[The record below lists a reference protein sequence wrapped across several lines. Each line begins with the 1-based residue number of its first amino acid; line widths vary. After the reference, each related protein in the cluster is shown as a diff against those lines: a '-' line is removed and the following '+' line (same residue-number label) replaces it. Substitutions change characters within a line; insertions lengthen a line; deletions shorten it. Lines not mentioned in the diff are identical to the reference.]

1 MGIGIF
7 NKLKRFGRGFIS
19 GIKDIFNDPK
29 VKDAVTNGVNGA
41 KNDIVNVVNVARND
55 IVNGV
60 TNVAKNEIVNVAKN
74 AVKTDILDKNKLL
87 KGLTPETIDNIKDV
101 VSFASRKW
109 IPKFKN

>member
-29 VKDAVTNGVNGA
+29 VKDAVTN
-41 KNDIVNVVNVARND
+41 VVNVARND

-60 TNVAKNEIVNVAKN
+60 TNGVTNVAKN
-74 AVKTDILDKNKLL
+74 ANTILDKNKLL
-87 KGLTPETIDNIKDV
+87 KGLSTETMDNIKDV

>member
-29 VKDAVTNGVNGA
+29 VKDAV
-41 KNDIVNVVNVARND
+41 NVAKND

-60 TNVAKNEIVNVAKN
+60 TNVVKN
-74 AVKTDILDKNKLL
+74 ANVVLDKNKLL
-87 KGLTPETIDNIKDV
+87 KGLSTETKENIKDLTNSV

-109 IPKFKN
+109 IPKFK

>member
-29 VKDAVTNGVNGA
+29 VKDAVTN
-41 KNDIVNVVNVARND
+41 VVNVARND

-60 TNVAKNEIVNVAKN
+60 TNVAKNAN
-74 AVKTDILDKNKLL
+74 TILDKNKLL
-87 KGLTPETIDNIKDV
+87 KGLSTETKENIKDLTNSV
-101 VSFASRKW
+101 VSFASHKW
-109 IPKFKN
+109 IPKFK

>member
-29 VKDAVTNGVNGA
+29 VKDAVTN
-41 KNDIVNVVNVARND
+41 VVNVARND

-60 TNVAKNEIVNVAKN
+60 TNVAKNAN
-74 AVKTDILDKNKLL
+74 TILDKNKLL
-87 KGLTPETIDNIKDV
+87 KGLSTETMDNIKEIFDQGSLSPV

>member
-29 VKDAVTNGVNGA
+29 VKDAVNVA
-41 KNDIVNVVNVARND
+41 KNDIVNVV
-55 IVNGV
+55 
-60 TNVAKNEIVNVAKN
+60 KN
-74 AVKTDILDKNKLL
+74 ANVVLDKNKLL
-87 KGLTPETIDNIKDV
+87 KGLSTETMDNIKDV

>member
-29 VKDAVTNGVNGA
+29 VKDAL
-41 KNDIVNVVNVARND
+41 NVAKND

-60 TNVAKNEIVNVAKN
+60 TNVVKN
-74 AVKTDILDKNKLL
+74 ANVVLDKNKLL
-87 KGLTPETIDNIKDV
+87 KGLSTETMDNIKDV

>member
-7 NKLKRFGRGFIS
+7 NKLKRLGRGFIS
-19 GIKDIFNDPK
+19 GIKDVFNDPK

-41 KNDIVNVVNVARND
+41 KNDIVNGVT
-55 IVNGV
+55 NGV
-60 TNVAKNEIVNVAKN
+60 TNVVKN
-74 AVKTDILDKNKLL
+74 ANVVLDKNKLL
-87 KGLTPETIDNIKDV
+87 KGLSTETMDNIKDV

>member
-29 VKDAVTNGVNGA
+29 VKDAVTN
-41 KNDIVNVVNVARND
+41 VVNVARND

-60 TNVAKNEIVNVAKN
+60 TNVAKNAN
-74 AVKTDILDKNKLL
+74 TILDKNKLL
-87 KGLTPETIDNIKDV
+87 KGLSTETMDNIKDV

>member
-7 NKLKRFGRGFIS
+7 NKLKRLGRGFIS
-19 GIKDIFNDPK
+19 GIKDVFNDPK
-29 VKDAVTNGVNGA
+29 VKDAVTNAVDVA
-41 KNDIVNVVNVARND
+41 KND

-60 TNVAKNEIVNVAKN
+60 TNVVKN
-74 AVKTDILDKNKLL
+74 ANVVLDKNKLL
-87 KGLTPETIDNIKDV
+87 KGLSTETMDNIKDV

>member
-29 VKDAVTNGVNGA
+29 VKDAITNA
-41 KNDIVNVVNVARND
+41 VNVAKNN

-60 TNVAKNEIVNVAKN
+60 TNVVKN
-74 AVKTDILDKNKLL
+74 ANVVLDKNKLL
-87 KGLTPETIDNIKDV
+87 KGLSTETKENINDLTNSV

-109 IPKFKN
+109 IPKFK

>member
-29 VKDAVTNGVNGA
+29 VKDAL
-41 KNDIVNVVNVARND
+41 NVAKND

-60 TNVAKNEIVNVAKN
+60 TNGVKN
-74 AVKTDILDKNKLL
+74 ANVVLDKNKLL
-87 KGLTPETIDNIKDV
+87 KGLSTETMDNIKDV

>member
-29 VKDAVTNGVNGA
+29 VKDAVTN
-41 KNDIVNVVNVARND
+41 VVNVARND

-60 TNVAKNEIVNVAKN
+60 TNVAKNANS
-74 AVKTDILDKNKLL
+74 ILDKNKLL
-87 KGLTPETIDNIKDV
+87 KGLSTETMDNIKALCAPSSAQDV

>member
-29 VKDAVTNGVNGA
+29 VKDAVTN
-41 KNDIVNVVNVARND
+41 VVNVARND

-60 TNVAKNEIVNVAKN
+60 TNVAKNANS
-74 AVKTDILDKNKLL
+74 ILDKNKLL
-87 KGLTPETIDNIKDV
+87 KGLSTETMDNIKDV

>member
-29 VKDAVTNGVNGA
+29 VKDAV
-41 KNDIVNVVNVARND
+41 NVAKND

-60 TNVAKNEIVNVAKN
+60 TNGVTNVAKN
-74 AVKTDILDKNKLL
+74 ANSILDKNKLL
-87 KGLTPETIDNIKDV
+87 KGLSTETMDNIKALCAPSSAQDV

>member
-29 VKDAVTNGVNGA
+29 VKDAVNVA
-41 KNDIVNVVNVARND
+41 KNDIVNVV
-55 IVNGV
+55 
-60 TNVAKNEIVNVAKN
+60 KN
-74 AVKTDILDKNKLL
+74 ANVVLDKNKLL
-87 KGLTPETIDNIKDV
+87 KGLSTETMDNIKALCAPSSAQDV

>member
-19 GIKDIFNDPK
+19 GLKDIFNDPK
-29 VKDAVTNGVNGA
+29 VKDV
-41 KNDIVNVVNVARND
+41 
-55 IVNGV
+55 
-60 TNVAKNEIVNVAKN
+60 VNVAKN
-74 AVKTDILDKNKLL
+74 DVTNVIKNSVKNEILDKNKLL

>member
-29 VKDAVTNGVNGA
+29 VKDAV
-41 KNDIVNVVNVARND
+41 NVAKND

-60 TNVAKNEIVNVAKN
+60 TNVAKNANS
-74 AVKTDILDKNKLL
+74 ILDKNKLL
-87 KGLTPETIDNIKDV
+87 KGLSTETKENIKDLANSV
-101 VSFASRKW
+101 VSFASHKW
-109 IPKFKN
+109 IPKFK

>member
-29 VKDAVTNGVNGA
+29 VKDAV
-41 KNDIVNVVNVARND
+41 NVAKND

-60 TNVAKNEIVNVAKN
+60 TNVAKNAN
-74 AVKTDILDKNKLL
+74 TILDKNKLL
-87 KGLTPETIDNIKDV
+87 KGLSTETKENIKDLTNSV

-109 IPKFKN
+109 IPKFK

>member
-7 NKLKRFGRGFIS
+7 NKLKRFGRGFI
-19 GIKDIFNDPK
+19 GGLKDIFNDPK
-29 VKDAVTNGVNGA
+29 VKDAV
-41 KNDIVNVVNVARND
+41 
-55 IVNGV
+55 
-60 TNVAKNEIVNVAKN
+60 NVAKNDVTNVIKN
-74 AVKTDILDKNKLL
+74 SVKNEILDKNKLL

>member
-19 GIKDIFNDPK
+19 GIKDVFNDPK
-29 VKDAVTNGVNGA
+29 VKDAVTNA
-41 KNDIVNVVNVARND
+41 VNVARND
-55 IVNGV
+55 IVNTVKNDIVNGVTNGV
-60 TNVAKNEIVNVAKN
+60 TNVVKN
-74 AVKTDILDKNKLL
+74 ANVILDKNKLL
-87 KGLTPETIDNIKDV
+87 KGLSTETMDNIKDV

>member
-29 VKDAVTNGVNGA
+29 VKDAV
-41 KNDIVNVVNVARND
+41 NVAKND

-60 TNVAKNEIVNVAKN
+60 TNVVKN
-74 AVKTDILDKNKLL
+74 ANVVLDKNKLL
-87 KGLTPETIDNIKDV
+87 KGLSTETMDNIKDV

>member
-29 VKDAVTNGVNGA
+29 VKEN
-41 KNDIVNVVNVARND
+41 I
-55 IVNGV
+55 
-60 TNVAKNEIVNVAKN
+60 NVAKNDVTNVIKN
-74 AVKTDILDKNKLL
+74 SVKNEILDKNKLL
-87 KGLTPETIDNIKDV
+87 KGLTPETIDNIKALCAPSSAQDV

>member
-7 NKLKRFGRGFIS
+7 NKLKRFGRGFVS

-29 VKDAVTNGVNGA
+29 VKDAV
-41 KNDIVNVVNVARND
+41 
-55 IVNGV
+55 
-60 TNVAKNEIVNVAKN
+60 NVAKNNIVNTVTN
-74 AVKTDILDKNKLL
+74 VVLDKNKLL
-87 KGLTPETIDNIKDV
+87 KGLNTETMDNIKDV

>member
-29 VKDAVTNGVNGA
+29 VKDAVTKA
-41 KNDIVNVVNVARND
+41 
-55 IVNGV
+55 
-60 TNVAKNEIVNVAKN
+60 VNVAKN
-74 AVKTDILDKNKLL
+74 DIANTVKNANVVLDKNKLL
-87 KGLTPETIDNIKDV
+87 KGLSTETMDNIKDV

>member
-29 VKDAVTNGVNGA
+29 VKDAVNVA
-41 KNDIVNVVNVARND
+41 KNDIVNRVT
-55 IVNGV
+55 NGV
-60 TNVAKNEIVNVAKN
+60 TNVVKN
-74 AVKTDILDKNKLL
+74 ANVVLDKNKLL
-87 KGLTPETIDNIKDV
+87 KGLSTETMDNIKALCAPSSAQDV

>member
-7 NKLKRFGRGFIS
+7 NKLKRLGRGFVS

-29 VKDAVTNGVNGA
+29 VKDAV
-41 KNDIVNVVNVARND
+41 NVAKND

-60 TNVAKNEIVNVAKN
+60 TNGVTNVVKN
-74 AVKTDILDKNKLL
+74 ANVVLDKNKLL
-87 KGLTPETIDNIKDV
+87 KGLSTETMDNIKDV

-109 IPKFKN
+109 IPKFKNQRWN

>member
-7 NKLKRFGRGFIS
+7 NKLKRLGRGFIS

-29 VKDAVTNGVNGA
+29 VKDAVTNAVDVA
-41 KNDIVNVVNVARND
+41 KNDIVNTV
-55 IVNGV
+55 
-60 TNVAKNEIVNVAKN
+60 KN
-74 AVKTDILDKNKLL
+74 ANVVLDKNKLL
-87 KGLTPETIDNIKDV
+87 KGLSTETKENIKDLTNSV

>member
-7 NKLKRFGRGFIS
+7 NKLKRLGRGFIS

-29 VKDAVTNGVNGA
+29 VKDAVTN
-41 KNDIVNVVNVARND
+41 VVNVARND

-60 TNVAKNEIVNVAKN
+60 TNVAKNAN
-74 AVKTDILDKNKLL
+74 TILDKNKLL
-87 KGLTPETIDNIKDV
+87 KGLSTETMDNIKDV
-101 VSFASRKW
+101 VSFTSRKW

>member
-29 VKDAVTNGVNGA
+29 VKDAL
-41 KNDIVNVVNVARND
+41 NVAKND

-60 TNVAKNEIVNVAKN
+60 TNVVKN
-74 AVKTDILDKNKLL
+74 ANVVLDKNKLL
-87 KGLTPETIDNIKDV
+87 KGLSTETMDNIKALCAPSSAQDV

-109 IPKFKN
+109 IPKFK